1 MSQRQYGQKPYKLG
15 LLLTHD
21 LQGGVPA
28 AASLIALYCTNIYIK
43 TKDKSLAIIAKST
56 QMPHLVMQKLRKNL
70 LNQRRGFEGR
80 MDD

>member
-1 MSQRQYGQKPYKLG
+1 M
-15 LLLTHD
+15 THD
-21 LQGGVPA
+21 LQGVVPA

-56 QMPHLVMQKLRKNL
+56 QNAALGDAKLRKNL
-70 LNQRRGFEGR
+70 MDQRGGFEGR

>member
-1 MSQRQYGQKPYKLG
+1 M
-15 LLLTHD
+15 THD

-56 QMPHLVMQKLRKNL
+56 QNAALGDAKAEEKPYGSKKR
-70 LNQRRGFEGR
+70 F
-80 MDD
+80 